1 MEQSRKID
9 YSSRN
14 KIVEV
19 LLRNGEFFLFGFVF
33 NVGNRL
39 IEAFVFVY
47 AVKENISS
55 VSFVIVGFFVVAGCF
70 ASPFIVA
77 LSNISLPTKKDGCQT
92 ATVRKRK
99 FEV

>member
-9 YSSRN
+9 FSSRN

-55 VSFVIVGFFVVAGCF
+55 VSFVIVGFFVAARMPDKNNTNLAKTPIFPCF
-70 ASPFIVA
+70 
-77 LSNISLPTKKDGCQT
+77 
-92 ATVRKRK
+92 
-99 FEV
+99 